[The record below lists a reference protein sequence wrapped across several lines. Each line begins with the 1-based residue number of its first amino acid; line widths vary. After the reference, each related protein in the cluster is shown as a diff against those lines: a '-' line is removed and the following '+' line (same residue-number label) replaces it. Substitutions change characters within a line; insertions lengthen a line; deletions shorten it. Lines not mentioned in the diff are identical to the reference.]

1 MVFLRRFNTSH
12 VTLYRCDRGFHFC
25 TKASF
30 QYISCY
36 SLSSSGVTV
45 TSSSTCFN
53 TSHVTL
59 YLEVHDKQKHCRS
72 FNTSHVTLYRCPN
85 RTHSGHYGRFNTSH
99 VTLYPMERRIAET
112 VNKFQYISCYSLSQS
127 LQFLRLDP
135 VVSIHLMLLF
145 IVSEFEIRIPAR
157 KVSIHL
163 MLLFILARTRVY
175 LALPKVSIHL
185 MLLFI
190 SSSHRQWTCRIPFQY
205 ISCYSLSDFPL
216 RLFAQKTFQYI
227 SCYSLSQQPVQ
238 MPTQP
243 VVSIHL
249 MLLFIGTLNPW
260 TTGTVMF
267 QYISCYSLSLVL

>member
-1 MVFLRRFNTSH
+1 MSSSL
-12 VTLYRCDRGFHFC
+12 LKKERG
-25 TKASF
+25 F

-36 SLSSSGVTV
+36 SLSFSCSQFRIARHGFNTSHVTLYPLWLNFRRL
-45 TSSSTCFN
+45 SQKSFN

-145 IVSEFEIRIPAR
+145 ITLRRAKWSKNCSFN
-157 KVSIHL
+157 
-163 MLLFILARTRVY
+163 T
-175 LALPKVSIHL
+175 
-185 MLLFI
+185 
-190 SSSHRQWTCRIPFQY
+190 SHVTLYQCRILENSESKPFQY
-205 ISCYSLSDFPL
+205 ISCYSLSTHRIL
-216 RLFAQKTFQYI
+216 I
-227 SCYSLSQQPVQ
+227 SPRS
-238 MPTQP
+238 MR
-243 VVSIHL
+243 VSIHL
-249 MLLFIGTLNPW
+249 MLLFIGLFNK
-260 TTGTVMF
+260 MAHRK
-267 QYISCYSLSLVL
+267 